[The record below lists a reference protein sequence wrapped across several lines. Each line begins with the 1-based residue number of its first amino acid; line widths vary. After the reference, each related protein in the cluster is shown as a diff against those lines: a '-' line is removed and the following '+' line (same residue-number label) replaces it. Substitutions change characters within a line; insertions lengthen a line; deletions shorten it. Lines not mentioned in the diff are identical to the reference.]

1 MFSSGRTVF
10 FGYLTIPEKLWVLS
24 LREGDGELTKHVG
37 RSCLEKKNKITSCMF
52 LTKFMAFNNQLH
64 LRTLGT
70 LSFQEWTYS
79 APATSEHGEK
89 FREWPDHQS
98 PALDANS
105 PGISGTCAYMRVRV
119 CVHT

>member
-1 MFSSGRTVF
+1 MGSITKRRGWRVDKACWKVMF
-10 FGYLTIPEKLWVLS
+10 
-24 LREGDGELTKHVG
+24 GEETCV
-37 RSCLEKKNKITSCMF
+37 F

-105 PGISGTCAYMRVRV
+105 PGISGTCTYMRVRV